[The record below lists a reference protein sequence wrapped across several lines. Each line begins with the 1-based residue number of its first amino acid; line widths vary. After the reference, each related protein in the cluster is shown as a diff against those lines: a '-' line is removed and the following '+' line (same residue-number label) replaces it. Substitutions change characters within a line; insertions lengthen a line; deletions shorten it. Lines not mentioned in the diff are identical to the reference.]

1 MKQTRLKPGDDIHVR
16 EFDGELVLL
25 DLRGGDYF
33 GLDAI
38 GKALWVGVSEGLS
51 VHEVALR
58 LVEEY
63 DVAIDVLERDLDALR
78 DKMLARGLLVEVVEG
93 DR

>member
-1 MKQTRLKPGDDIHVR
+1 MTHRKVRPGDDVHVR

-38 GKALWVGVSEGLS
+38 GKTLWVGISDGLS

-63 DVAIDVLERDLDALR
+63 DVGIDVLERDLQAIY
-78 DKMLARGLLVEVVEG
+78 DKMLARGLIVEVLEG
-93 DR
+93 NE

>member
-1 MKQTRLKPGDDIHVR
+1 MTNPRVKPGDDVHVR

-38 GKALWVGVSEGLS
+38 GKSLWVGLLEGLS
-51 VHEVALR
+51 VHEVASR
-58 LVEEY
+58 LVEHY
-63 DVAIDVLERDLDALR
+63 DVEIDVLEHDLQALY
-78 DKMLARGLLVEVVEG
+78 DKMLARGLIVELVSG

>member
-1 MKQTRLKPGDDIHVR
+1 MTYGKVRPGEDVHVR

-33 GLDAI
+33 GLDAV
-38 GKALWVGVSEGLS
+38 GKSLWVGLLEGLS

-63 DVAIDVLERDLDALR
+63 DVGIDVLEHDLRALY
-78 DKMLARGLLVEVVEG
+78 DKMLARGLIVELLEG

>member
-1 MKQTRLKPGDDIHVR
+1 MTTPKRVKPSADVHVR

-38 GKALWVGVSEGLS
+38 GKALWVGLLEGLS

-63 DVAIDVLERDLDALR
+63 DVTIDVLERDLQALH
-78 DKMLARGLLVEVVEG
+78 DKMMARGLIAYDLEG
-93 DR
+93 E